1 MSKILTIIPTT
12 ARRLSLIDTIIS
24 KLINDNLD
32 HLIDIIIV
40 KNGTFD
46 NNIYESFEFNVPVIK
61 EYSEPAAN
69 IAAAHN
75 KGLQYLKEHDYV
87 LILEDDF
94 LVQENLWISKLIHI
108 LNNKPDIGVLGSR
121 LHGNQNRQHKQ
132 PLLEYVSEDF
142 FEVYWTDGIVFSPA
156 WLYKELK
163 YDESFHGATEIPDF
177 CLQVINNG
185 YKNFY
190 IKLIHEHYTIPE
202 SNKYIYSPVPID
214 FTIPRKLLIT
224 KWKNSIN
231 EKIQNYIELD
241 K

>member
-12 ARRLSLIDTIIS
+12 ARRLELINTIITN
-24 KLINDNLD
+24 LINDNLE
-32 HLIDIIIV
+32 HTIDIVIT

-46 NNIYESFEFNVPVIK
+46 NNIYEEFKFNVPVTK
-61 EYSEPAAN
+61 EYSYPAAN

-75 KGLQYLKEHDYV
+75 KGLEYLTDHDYV

-94 LVQENLWISKLIHI
+94 LVKESKWITKLIDI
-108 LNNKPDIGVLGSR
+108 LSNKTDIAVLGSR
-121 LHGNQNRQHKQ
+121 LHGNQKRYHKQ
-132 PLLEYVSEDF
+132 PLLEYLSENL
-142 FEVYWTDGIVFSPA
+142 FEVYWTDGIVFSPSFI
-156 WLYKELK
+156 YKDIK
-163 YDESFHGATEIPDF
+163 YDESFLGATEIPDF
-177 CLQVINNG
+177 CLQVIDKG

-190 IKLIHEHYTIPE
+190 VKLTHEHYSIPE

-224 KWKNSIN
+224 KWEKSQNI
-231 EKIQNYIELD
+231 KIQNYIELD